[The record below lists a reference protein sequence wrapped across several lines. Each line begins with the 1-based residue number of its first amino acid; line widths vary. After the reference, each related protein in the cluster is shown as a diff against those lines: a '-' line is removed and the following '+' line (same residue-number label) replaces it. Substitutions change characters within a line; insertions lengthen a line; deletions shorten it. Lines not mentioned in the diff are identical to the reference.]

1 MTPPIAGTARAE
13 LDLAPVRR
21 VGAHPVAR
29 ASARGPV
36 RIAYC
41 IDTMQ
46 IGGTELN
53 ALRTAERID
62 RSRFEISV
70 ISLQPDGPLAE
81 RYRAAGIPVHPY
93 RLTSLYAADTIR
105 QGIRLARWLR
115 RERIEILHCHDLYAN
130 LFAAPWGRIARV
142 RTVITS
148 RRWLHA
154 LPNRQLEIAN
164 RIMFRVGHWVLV
176 NSAAVAQSVATTDGV
191 PRHRVLE
198 VSNFVGEGAFAPLPP
213 LLDAE
218 IRAELGIP
226 GDAFVVGCIARLA
239 PVKDHATLLRAVHL
253 LAAKWPRLHLMLV
266 GDGESRPELEALAS
280 QLGIRDRVHFAGFR
294 ENEPNLHHVFDVSAL
309 TSLSEGF
316 PNSLVEAMAAARPV
330 IATAVGGNVDAV
342 REETGFLVAV
352 GASAG
357 VATALERLMSDDALR
372 LRMGSAARE
381 VAHREYHAGSVIPK
395 LEQLYLKFARTR

>member
-1 MTPPIAGTARAE
+1 MTAPTVGTERAE
-13 LDLAPVRR
+13 RDHATSRR
-21 VGAHPVAR
+21 VGAHPTAR
-29 ASARGPV
+29 GSSHGPV

-81 RYRAAGIPVHPY
+81 RYRVAGIPVHPY
-93 RLTSLYAADTIR
+93 RLTSLYAADTAR

-115 RERIEILHCHDLYAN
+115 RERIDILHCHDLYAN
-130 LFAAPWGRIARV
+130 LFAAPWGRLARV

-164 RIMFRVGHWVLV
+164 RIVFRVGHWVLV
-176 NSAAVAQSVATTDGV
+176 NSAAVAKSVATTDRV

-198 VSNFVGEGAFAPLPP
+198 VSNFVGDGAFAPLPGRVE
-213 LLDAE
+213 AE
-218 IRAELGIP
+218 LRAELGLP
-226 GDAFVVGCIARLA
+226 ADAFVLGCIARLA
-239 PVKDHATLLRAVHL
+239 PVKDHATLLRAVHS
-253 LAAKWPRLHLMLV
+253 LAARWPRLHLVLV
-266 GDGESRPELEALAS
+266 GDGESRPALEALAS

-294 ENEPNLHHVFDVSAL
+294 ANEPNLHHMFDVSAL
-309 TSLSEGF
+309 TSFSEGF
-316 PNSLVEAMAAARPV
+316 PNSLVEAMAAGRPV

-342 REETGFLVAV
+342 RDETGFLVPV
-352 GASAG
+352 SAPAD
-357 VATALERLMSDDALR
+357 VAAALERLMSDDALR

-381 VAHREYHAGSVIPK
+381 VAYREYHAGSVIPK
-395 LEQLYLKFARTR
+395 LEELYLKLARTR